1 MKPLTIERLLVA
13 AAIAGG
19 ILVAGMLAIAIFAGI
34 DQDPLQVVRSVD
46 DYQRVL
52 LRDVPMLRA
61 VLTLDNLFIVCYSTV
76 FVTLGVLLAR
86 DGANRALLYAAMGA
100 LGTLGLLDM
109 IENLHFLIM
118 LSAAEK
124 GLGVSTGEIRFQAFE
139 SMLKFH
145 ISYAGLF
152 LLGTVMPRRTTVEKI
167 LAASL
172 MFVQLPVG
180 VLIYTV
186 PMLAPTLLVVRTSS
200 FVAGMAMIAVIY
212 ARRSSVTPARM
223 ALAA

>member
-13 AAIAGG
+13 AALAGG
-19 ILVAGMLAIAIFAGI
+19 LLVLGMLAIAVFAGI
-34 DQDPLQVVRSVD
+34 GQDALQVVRPVAE
-46 DYQRVL
+46 YEQVL

-61 VLTLDNLFIVCYSTV
+61 VLTLDNLFIVCYATV

-86 DGANRALLYAAMGA
+86 EGANRAVLFTAMAA
-100 LGTLGLLDM
+100 LGGLALLDM
-109 IENLHFLIM
+109 IENLHFLTM
-118 LSAAEK
+118 LSAVEQ
-124 GLGVSTGEIRFQAFE
+124 GLGLGAGEVRLQVFE

-145 ISYAGLF
+145 VSYAGLF
-152 LLGTVMPRRTTVEKI
+152 LLGAVMPRRTVVEKV

-180 VLIYTV
+180 VLIYTA
-186 PMLAPTLLVVRTSS
+186 PPLAPTLLVVRTFS
-200 FVAGMAMIAVIY
+200 FVAGMAMIAAIY
-212 ARRSSVTPARM
+212 WRRPSVTPARV

>member
-13 AAIAGG
+13 AAVAGG
-19 ILVAGMLAIAIFAGI
+19 LLVAGMLAIALVAGV
-34 DQDPLQVVRSVD
+34 DQDPLQVVRAVA
-46 DYQRVL
+46 DYERVL
-52 LRDVPMLRA
+52 LRDVPLLRA
-61 VLTLDNLFIVCYSTV
+61 VLTLDNLFIVGYSTV
-76 FVTLGVLLAR
+76 FVTLGVLLVR
-86 DGANRALLYAAMGA
+86 DGANRALLYTAMAA
-100 LGTLGLLDM
+100 LGAAGLLDL
-109 IENLHFLIM
+109 IENLHFLVM
-118 LSAAEK
+118 LSAVEK
-124 GLGVSTGEIRFQAFE
+124 GLGVNAGEIRWQAFE

-152 LLGTVMPRRTTVEKI
+152 LLGTVLPRRTMVEKL

-186 PMLAPTLLVVRTSS
+186 PPLAPALLVVRTSS

-212 ARRSSVTPARM
+212 ARRPSLTPARV